1 MGSKC
6 SALWRGKIKEEE
18 CYKPDQEK
26 EEVPT
31 TVKCEEKS
39 PPLQKK
45 PSVQE
50 EGGAVKQR
58 TEDETSGRQE
68 EETASEKI
76 GCREKNVTL
85 AHDCTVCEAEVN
97 ATSCRLSETH
107 DSDSGTEEKEADW
120 VDNNRA
126 RLIQSVTLVMLVAD
140 MMLQRRIIHKEMYS
154 NIQAARTTQ
163 EQMRVLYSAL
173 TSTKAKSVFSRILK
187 EIQPKI
193 CETEEVIEAVI
204 KKYKAHLRERFT
216 YELEGT
222 ETDRKDEKSLDKIYT
237 ELHIIRGESKHVNKE
252 HEIWEIEDKA
262 RNQISEGTKI
272 HCNDIFKDSV
282 SSGQDRREK
291 RVIRTVMT
299 KGIAGIG
306 KTVSVK
312 KFILDWADGRA
323 NQDLDFIFVLPF
335 RELNLV
341 IDDPFSL
348 ETLVTEF
355 HPDLKHIE
363 VAKIF
368 AYHKVL
374 FIFDG
379 LDETQLHLDFKT
391 TKRLTDATKKSSVD
405 TLVTNLIREH
415 LLPSA
420 LVWITS
426 RPGAVQRIPRQYV
439 YQWTE
444 VRGFN
449 DPQKIQYFRK
459 RIEDEAVAERVVNHV
474 TMSRSLYIMCHI
486 PIFCW
491 IAAKVLVYL
500 LLKVDNTQDENI
512 KIPTT
517 LTEMYSYFLVIQMQ
531 VATEKY
537 DKQSKSDPEDIFESN
552 KEFLLKL
559 GRLAF
564 EQLEKGNIIF
574 TVKELEKYGVGIE
587 KIGVHCGLCTE
598 IFKEEGAFNK
608 KKLYCFVHLTV
619 QEYFAALF
627 VYHSF
632 ASKTIDSPSLKDFLL
647 KGSEEE
653 LKSILDADPVDL
665 PLNELMEIAIGN
677 STSRKTGEL
686 DMFLRFLIGMSLQST
701 QELLQGLIQQK
712 EEHSGVI
719 EEIRIILKEMDLLD
733 CSPERCLNLV
743 HCLIELKDSS
753 LHDTVRQYLKPNHSP
768 ETQLSPAQCSALA
781 DSILMSNTPLDEFN
795 LRKYRPSRKGVF
807 RLIPAVR
814 NSRKVRLSGV
824 SLDTWIS
831 ETISSALRMP
841 NSALTELHLMNVELF
856 QQYVKILID
865 GLINSQ
871 CKLEAFSLSGR
882 LQEQELCENLASA
895 IKSVLSDLRELELS
909 GNILMGS
916 LRSVLSVG
924 LSSPKLEKLRLNRN
938 LKTAEI
944 CEELVTAFTS
954 TTCYLREL
962 DLSYTNF
969 KDSEMEILSPG
980 LMSINCTLKALSLSH
995 NKLTEK
1001 GCKTLASALTSKPS
1015 QLRELGLS
1023 YNDMQDSGTM
1033 MLCDVLM
1040 NPHCGLKTL
1049 RLSFCKVTR
1058 DGCASLASVLRS
1070 DQCSLKEL
1078 DLSFNHLTN
1087 EGVKLLTEIQRDSQ
1101 CSLETLNVDHN
1112 EECWCDLKLLR
1123 QYACDLTLD
1132 PNTAGLNII
1141 LSEENTKAKYV
1152 REEQAYPDHPDRFD
1166 DIQVLCEEGL
1176 TGRHYWET
1184 ECVSADVGVAYKSID
1199 RKGDCSKAFTL
1210 GKNEKSWCWFSKGS
1224 FYHNDICTEFMC
1236 ATSKCTIGVYLDW
1249 PAGILS
1255 FFKVFP
1261 DALAHLY
1268 TVRTTFTEPLHPGFS
1283 LQDGSIHICKIK

>member
-6 SALWRGKIKEEE
+6 SALRRDKIKEEE
-18 CYKPDQEK
+18 CYKPDQK
-26 EEVPT
+26 KEVPP
-31 TVKCEEKS
+31 TVKREEKS
-39 PPLQKK
+39 PLLQKR

-50 EGGAVKQR
+50 KGGAIKQR

-85 AHDCTVCEAEVN
+85 AHDCTVLEAEVDT
-97 ATSCRLSETH
+97 TSCRLSVTH
-107 DSDSGTEEKEADW
+107 DSDSDTEEKEAYW

-126 RLIQSVTLVMLVAD
+126 RLIQSVTLVMPVVD
-140 MMLQRRIIHKEMYS
+140 EMLQQRVIHKEMYS
-154 NIQAARTTQ
+154 NIQAAKTTQ

-193 CETEEVIEAVI
+193 CETEEVIKEVI
-204 KKYKAHLRERFT
+204 KKHKAHLRERFT

-222 ETDRKDEKSLDKIYT
+222 ETDRKDVKSLDKIYT
-237 ELHIIRGESKHVNKE
+237 ELHIIQGESDCVNEE

-262 RNQISEGTKI
+262 RNQTSEGTKI
-272 HCNDIFKDSV
+272 HCNDIFKDSM
-282 SSGQDRREK
+282 STGQDRGEK

-391 TKRLTDATKKSSVD
+391 TKRLTDATKESSVD

-459 RIEDEAVAERVVNHV
+459 RIEDEAIAERVVNHV
-474 TMSRSLYIMCHI
+474 KMSRSLYIMCHI

-517 LTEMYSYFLVIQMQ
+517 LTQMYTYFFVIQMQ

-537 DKQSKSDPEDIFESN
+537 DKQSKSDPEDIFKSN
-552 KEFLLKL
+552 KEFFLKL

-598 IFKEEGAFNK
+598 IFKEESAFNK

-653 LKSILDADPVDL
+653 LKPILDADPVDL
-665 PLNELMEIAIGN
+665 PLNELMEIAIAN
-677 STSRKTGEL
+677 STLRKTGEL
-686 DMFLRFLIGMSLQST
+686 DMFLRFLIGISLKST
-701 QELLQGLIQQK
+701 QDLLQGLIQQT
-712 EEHSGVI
+712 EEHSDVT
-719 EEIRIILKEMDLLD
+719 EEIRTSLHEIDVMD
-733 CSPERCLNLV
+733 CSPERCLNLI
-743 HCLIELKDSS
+743 HCLFELKDSS
-753 LHDTVRQYLKPNHSP
+753 LHDTVGQYLKPNHGP

-781 DSILMSNTPLDEFN
+781 NSILMLNTPLEEFN
-795 LRKYRPSRKGVF
+795 LRKYRPSEKGIF

-824 SLDTWIS
+824 TLDTWIS

-841 NSALTELHLMNVELF
+841 NSVLTELHLMNSTFTGDAE
-856 QQYVKILID
+856 ILTD

-871 CKLEAFSLSGR
+871 CKLEAFSLSGNP
-882 LQEQELCENLASA
+882 QGQCENLAPA
-895 IKSVLSDLRELELS
+895 VKSVLSDLRELELS
-909 GNILMGS
+909 GGLLGYLI
-916 LRSVLSVG
+916 RSVLSVG
-924 LSSPKLEKLRLNRN
+924 LSNPKLEKLRLNRN
-938 LKTAEI
+938 PQTAEI
-944 CEELVTAFTS
+944 CKELVTAFTS

-962 DLSYTNF
+962 ELSYTNF
-969 KDSEMEILSPG
+969 TDSEMGILSTG
-980 LMSINCTLKALSLSH
+980 LMSTNCTLEVLSLSH
-995 NKLTEK
+995 NKLSEK
-1001 GCKTLASALTSKPS
+1001 GCKTLASALSSKPS
-1015 QLRELGLS
+1015 QLRELDLS
-1023 YNDMQDSGTM
+1023 YNDVQDSGTM
-1033 MLCDVLM
+1033 IFCDVLM

-1049 RLSFCKVTR
+1049 RLSFCKVTG

-1087 EGVKLLTEIQRDSQ
+1087 EGVKLLTEIQKDSQ

-1112 EECWCDLKLLR
+1112 EECWFDLKLLR

-1141 LSEENTKAKYV
+1141 LAEENTKAIYV
-1152 REEQAYPDHPDRFD
+1152 SEKQAYPDHPDRFVTF
-1166 DIQVLCEEGL
+1166 QVLCEEGL

-1199 RKGDCSKAFTL
+1199 RKGDCSVDYTL
-1210 GKNEKSWCWFSKGS
+1210 GSNENSWCWSMYGS
-1224 FYHNDICTEFMC
+1224 FNHNNSFIEFIKC
-1236 ATSKCTIGVYLDW
+1236 ATSRCTMGVYLDW

-1283 LQDGSIHICKIK
+1283 LLDGSIHICKIK